1 MSVLIHQQGHMK
13 THPGVLLGAPS
24 KVQGNEGDAAEGQ
37 NSNSAENNPG
47 QQGEKEGLVKSP
59 EKGDDAAPQPTSVA
73 SKVADEPTDTG
84 V

>member
-13 THPGVLLGAPS
+13 THPGVVLSTPS
-24 KVQGNEGDAAEGQ
+24 KVQANEGDAAEGQ
-37 NSNSAENNPG
+37 NSTSAEDNPG

-59 EKGDDAAPQPTSVA
+59 EKGDQPTSVA
-73 SKVADEPTDTG
+73 SKVADEPTDAG